1 MTKIPFA
8 ATENER
14 TVTIM
19 ANFYQVF
26 KNERICKYAKPYCE
40 YDGDVEVICGKCA
53 HGKLFCYKCS
63 DYEPKEREN

>member
-1 MTKIPFA
+1 
-8 ATENER
+8 
-14 TVTIM
+14 M

-40 YDGDVEVICGKCA
+40 YDGDVEVICGKCK

-63 DYEPKEREN
+63 EYEPKKGASI

>member
-1 MTKIPFA
+1 
-8 ATENER
+8 
-14 TVTIM
+14 M

-40 YDGDVEVICGKCA
+40 YDGDVEVVCGKCQ

-63 DYEPKEREN
+63 DYEPKEREDL